1 MINKKKKINYIVL
14 IFIFT
19 MMGFRYYQS
28 LNRDYKFIY
37 PSWWHKQLIENGDY
51 YNGLVFSLNS
61 IEDSEI
67 SHNNGGFIMI
77 TTHQTENDAET
88 ISDYI
93 QKLQNSEDLR
103 VKSGILPIIPGPS
116 QYKLIVPNKAPPKGF
131 EEVSS
136 LYSFGSYTEAHEYWR
151 IKNNKLYILTLKY
164 PADEKQRGKFELG
177 TKLIFLTF
185 NIF

>member
-1 MINKKKKINYIVL
+1 
-14 IFIFT
+14 

-28 LNRDYKFIY
+28 LDRDYRFIY
-37 PSWWHKQLIENGDY
+37 PSWWHKQLIENGNYFD
-51 YNGLVFSLNS
+51 GLIFSLNN

-67 SHNNGGFIMI
+67 SHNNGGFVMI
-77 TTHQTENDAET
+77 TTHQAENDAEAV
-88 ISDYI
+88 SDYI
-93 QKLQNSEDLR
+93 QKLQNSEELR

-116 QYKLIVPNKAPPKGF
+116 QYKLIVPKESSPKGF

-151 IKNNKLYILTLKY
+151 IKDNKLYILTLKY
-164 PADEKQRGKFELG
+164 PADERQRKKFELG

-185 NIF
+185 KIF